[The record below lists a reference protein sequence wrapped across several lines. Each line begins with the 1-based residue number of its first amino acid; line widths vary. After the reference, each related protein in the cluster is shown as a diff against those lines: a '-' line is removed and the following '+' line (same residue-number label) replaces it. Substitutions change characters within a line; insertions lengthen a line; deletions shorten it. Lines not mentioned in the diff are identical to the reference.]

1 MKAMSHYLGGRELL
15 GDGGAKVLA
24 GPILILLIMSMLIL
38 PLPPFALDM
47 FFTFNIALALMV
59 LLDKVLHLL

>member
-24 GPILILLIMSMLIL
+24 TGGDELRIK
-38 PLPPFALDM
+38 DM
-47 FFTFNIALALMV
+47 EAQ
-59 LLDKVLHLL
+59 